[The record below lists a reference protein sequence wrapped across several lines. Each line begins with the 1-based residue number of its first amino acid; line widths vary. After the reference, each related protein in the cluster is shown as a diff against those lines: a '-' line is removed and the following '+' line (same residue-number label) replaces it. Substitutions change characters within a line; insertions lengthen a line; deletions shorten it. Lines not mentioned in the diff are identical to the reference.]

1 MPGWG
6 FRSPSQCCESL
17 HLGVH
22 AQYLNLQLA
31 VLSVIAWNTLRRLF
45 CLSLDLLQPR
55 VRNRGLQRPLV
66 LRKRK
71 FQDTN
76 IGAEWK
82 IHLRRKEMKPIQ
94 PSPEAAVSLHLW
106 LEYPTTCCEMGDNPV
121 YSLMVQEVKNLHTT
135 QQMQEINS
143 CMGKIPWR
151 RKQQL
156 IPWIEENIPWKNPM
170 DRGAWH
176 ATVHRVTAR
185 HDWACTLAWWG
196 VTLQASLTPLM
207 ILVYQQRGK
216 GAPPTFTFSN
226 ISFEC
231 PPPGFFQLC

>member
-1 MPGWG
+1 
-6 FRSPSQCCESL
+6 
-17 HLGVH
+17 
-22 AQYLNLQLA
+22 
-31 VLSVIAWNTLRRLF
+31 
-45 CLSLDLLQPR
+45 
-55 VRNRGLQRPLV
+55 
-66 LRKRK
+66 
-71 FQDTN
+71 
-76 IGAEWK
+76 
-82 IHLRRKEMKPIQ
+82 MKPIQ

-176 ATVHRVTAR
+176 TTVHRVTAR
-185 HDWACTLAWWG
+185 HD
-196 VTLQASLTPLM
+196 
-207 ILVYQQRGK
+207 
-216 GAPPTFTFSN
+216 
-226 ISFEC
+226 
-231 PPPGFFQLC
+231 